1 MPDPKA
7 TLSDGGTEIKVDT
20 DAVVLPKEETEDQA
34 GDQPEIGDG
43 GGAEVK
49 LVNEA
54 LVETVIR
61 VLGKTLALATKM
73 PEMDFDESETTQ
85 LTNLWSPIL
94 PSLSPVTMAVVGTV
108 VITGGKLGVYMSKK
122 SSTQIQRTEGETK
135 ATTTEE
141 KLEEEWKK

>member
-1 MPDPKA
+1 MPDPKVNP
-7 TLSDGGTEIKVDT
+7 SDGGTEIKVDT
-20 DAVVLPKEETEDQA
+20 DPVVIPKEEGEEQA
-34 GDQPEIGDG
+34 GDQPEVGDG

-54 LVETVIR
+54 LVETVVR
-61 VLGKTLALATKM
+61 VLGKTLALVTKI

-85 LTNLWSPIL
+85 LTNLWSPVL
-94 PSLSPVTMAVVGTV
+94 PSLTPVMMAVVGTV

-122 SSTQIQRTEGETK
+122 SSTKIQKTEEETK

-141 KLEEEWKK
+141 KLEKEWKK